1 VVAAALPI
9 PVTSLRLI
17 PTYHFQTQLLSVYAS
32 LFCFLVLAFIFYNRQ
47 VLARWMFI
55 YYFAGLPPY
64 FLYGEAFTAGVFPY
78 EETPEERAKREE
90 RQRRRDLEQ
99 EREERR
105 WKRSRSSRDIAI
117 SVIPLFLILLSLLCV
132 FTYHATLT
140 HSVRLYQQL
149 TDATSRL
156 SFDEVL
162 QQADQTQ
169 VSDDSLLMLLYLGIF
184 VTAEAAFVLMAIK
197 EYLQDYLRL
206 DDEKLISGR
215 AEVPPDA
222 VEAAMGQAEPP
233 PPEVPGDRGT

>member
-1 VVAAALPI
+1 
-9 PVTSLRLI
+9 
-17 PTYHFQTQLLSVYAS
+17 
-32 LFCFLVLAFIFYNRQ
+32 
-47 VLARWMFI
+47 MFI

-64 FLYGEAFTAGVFPY
+64 FLSVVASVAEAFPY

-90 RQRRRDLEQ
+90 RQRQRDLKQ

-105 WKRSRSSRDIAI
+105 WKRSRAIRDIAI
-117 SVIPLFLILLSLLCV
+117 SVIPLSLILLSLLCV
-132 FTYHATLT
+132 FAYNATLT

-156 SFDEVL
+156 SFGEVL

-222 VEAAMGQAEPP
+222 VEAATQVAQAATQAATQPYA
-233 PPEVPGDRGT
+233 PEEHHPDDVPGNRGT

>member
-1 VVAAALPI
+1 
-9 PVTSLRLI
+9 
-17 PTYHFQTQLLSVYAS
+17 
-32 LFCFLVLAFIFYNRQ
+32 
-47 VLARWMFI
+47 
-55 YYFAGLPPY
+55 
-64 FLYGEAFTAGVFPY
+64 VFPY
-78 EETPEERAKREE
+78 EETPEQRAKREE

-105 WKRSRSSRDIAI
+105 WKRSRSIRDIAI

-149 TDATSRL
+149 TAATSRL

-222 VEAAMGQAEPP
+222 VEAATQAAQAATQVAEPAAQP
-233 PPEVPGDRGT
+233 YAPEEHHPDDVPGNRGT